1 MLSTTLWLIGLGP
14 LGLAL
19 VGLVPRAD
27 TAGSAKTTALLARA
41 AAGLALALAIGTALA
56 VALHGAY
63 RTPLVGRFG
72 VGFSVYVD
80 AMSAMMFCLVAFIGL
95 IVVTYSDHYLD
106 GDPQHTRFLRWL
118 CLTLAAVLTV
128 ILSGNLVQF
137 AIAWIATSTGL
148 HRLLIFYPE
157 RQAAVLAA
165 RKKFI
170 ASRLGDLFLLG
181 AMLLLYRQFGSLEYA
196 DLFAGTAALTPATL
210 PLRLHVAA
218 ALLTLTGLLK
228 SAQFPLHGWLIE
240 VMETPTPVSALLHA
254 GIINAGGF
262 LVLRFSDLISLSTP
276 TLYALAIAG
285 GLTALFGS
293 VVMLTQTSI
302 KVSLAYSTIA
312 QMGFMMLECGLG
324 AFSAALLHILAHSL
338 YKAHAFLSSGSVI
351 DIARASWT
359 PSPGGQPHPAR
370 LAISIIGVLG
380 VTVVLAPLFGASLTE
395 SPGVFALGA
404 VLVLSLIHLV
414 ANGIDERPNGYVIGR
429 TVALTAVVAATYFAL
444 QYLMERLVAGSLPA
458 NQVLRG
464 PLDLAIVGAV
474 IVSFGL
480 ITMFQSLLPRQ
491 ATQPKLAGAVCA
503 HLQRILREH
512 AGQSMDPET
521 LARGDVLVNSTG
533 AAVAEL
539 QPESD
544 HRELIDAAIAA
555 ACGRIAPMWPLKHFV
570 AVNPFLGFASRPSMP
585 PARR

>member
-1 MLSTTLWLIGLGP
+1 MLTTTLWLITLGP

-19 VGLVPRAD
+19 VGLLPGAN
-27 TAGSAKTTALLARA
+27 TPQKAKTTALLARG
-41 AAGLALALAIGTALA
+41 AAGLALALAVGTAVSA
-56 VALHGAY
+56 ATHGAC
-63 RTPLVGRFG
+63 RTPLIGQFG
-72 VGFSVYVD
+72 LGFSLYVD
-80 AMSAMMFCLVAFIGL
+80 ALSAMMFCLVAFIGL
-95 IVVTYSDHYLD
+95 IVVIYSDHYLD
-106 GDPQHTRFLRWL
+106 GDPEQTRFMRWL

-128 ILSGNLVQF
+128 ILSGNLLQF
-137 AIAWIATSTGL
+137 ALAWYATSAGL
-148 HRLLIFYPE
+148 HRLLVFYPE

-170 ASRLGDLFLLG
+170 ASRIGDVCLLG
-181 AMLLLYRQFGSLEYA
+181 AMVLLHRQFGSLEYA
-196 DLFAGTAALTPATL
+196 AVFAGASALTPASL
-210 PLRLHVAA
+210 PLPLHLAA
-218 ALLTLTGLLK
+218 ALLVLTGLLK

-262 LVLRFSDLISLSTP
+262 LVLRFSDLISVSTP
-276 TLYALAIAG
+276 TLYALSIAG

-370 LAISIIGVLG
+370 LAISIVGVLG
-380 VTVVLAPLFGASLTE
+380 VTAVIAPLFGASLTE
-395 SPGVFALGA
+395 NPGVFALGS

-429 TVALTAVVAATYFAL
+429 TVALAVVVASTYFVL
-444 QYLMERLVAGSLPA
+444 QYLMERIVAGSLPP
-458 NQVLRG
+458 NQALRG
-464 PLDLAIVGAV
+464 PLDLAIVIAV

-480 ITMFQSLLPRQ
+480 LTIFQSLLPRQ
-491 ATQPKLAGAVCA
+491 ATRPRWQALYA
-503 HLQRILREH
+503 HISNGLYVN
-512 AGQSMDPET
+512 T
-521 LARGDVLVNSTG
+521 LANRWILKAWPVTPVRGAPRPYAKDF
-533 AAVAEL
+533 EL
-539 QPESD
+539 RS
-544 HRELIDAAIAA
+544 
-555 ACGRIAPMWPLKHFV
+555 
-570 AVNPFLGFASRPSMP
+570 P
-585 PARR
+585 P